1 MKITIEFEREFT
13 EQAEVQSFMETLVG
27 IQGDKPKVKVQEVI
41 LDDKKEA
48 KAEKVSK
55 DQPEEIEKVE
65 VVKEEKKSTQYS
77 LDDAKRIAKEKIR
90 SHRAEIEAI
99 LNSLGAA
106 RVTDLTNQEE
116 INTFVQQAQSL
127 E

>member
-48 KAEKVSK
+48 KAETVSK

-90 SHRAEIEAI
+90 SHRAEVQAI

-116 INTFVQQAQSL
+116 INTFVQQVQSL